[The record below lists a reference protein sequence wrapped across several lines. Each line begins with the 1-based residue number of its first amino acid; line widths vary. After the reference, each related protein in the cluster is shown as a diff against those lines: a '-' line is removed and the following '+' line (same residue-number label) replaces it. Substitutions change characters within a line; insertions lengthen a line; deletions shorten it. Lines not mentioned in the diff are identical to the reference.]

1 MPASQ
6 VSTTIDRTNLMK
18 TLHKELLEELHSR
31 IAIRIEDIDDIVYG
45 DEMCEYGQP
54 KDFMISFTEY
64 LIALDPNDIHHCDIV
79 DHNEENG

>member
-1 MPASQ
+1 MSASQ

-31 IAIRIEDIDDIVYG
+31 IAIRLEDINDIVYG

-54 KDFMISFTEY
+54 KDFMIDEHDYYHTLLTEIDFQLY
-64 LIALDPNDIHHCDIV
+64 IKYSKI
-79 DHNEENG
+79 